1 MAVSAQIRS
10 VTVRCPFEHIVV
22 GFHKQKTCV
31 LRALRMQVAQLQKLI
46 GEKDAQIH
54 DVKAKSRDLQ
64 VCVVNALLYHAAL
77 FVFGHAPATCQRANA
92 EMYSSIHDVVTQ
104 AA

>member
-64 VCVVNALLYHAAL
+64 VCVRQC
-77 FVFGHAPATCQRANA
+77 FVISCCAFCVWTRASNVSA
-92 EMYSSIHDVVTQ
+92 SERRNVLTHP
-104 AA
+104 